1 MKKCTDQKGITI
13 LMALLLLLVASMV
26 SVVIL
31 TAATTAARHISNDRQ
46 SQQTYLTVS
55 SAAELLRDDILSSGY
70 EQKVTRRPTATGS
83 YIERT
88 EVTQTPRGHGRSGW
102 SGASR
107 PWAVASP
114 IPTSSPSPRMLPAVW
129 TPYRRSSP

>member
-1 MKKCTDQKGITI
+1 MKKCTDRKGITI

-70 EQKVTRRPTATGS
+70 EQKVTRRPHCHRQLYRADGGNS
-83 YIERT
+83 D
-88 EVTQTPRGHGRSGW
+88 PPGGHEGLAGV
-102 SGASR
+102 GH
-107 PWAVASP
+107 
-114 IPTSSPSPRMLPAVW
+114 
-129 TPYRRSSP
+129 